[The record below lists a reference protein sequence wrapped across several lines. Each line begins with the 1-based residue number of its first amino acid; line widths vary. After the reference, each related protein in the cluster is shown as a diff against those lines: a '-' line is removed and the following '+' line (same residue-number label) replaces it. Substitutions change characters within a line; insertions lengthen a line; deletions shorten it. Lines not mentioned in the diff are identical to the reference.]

1 MGKCGFLMIAL
12 VLGRFALGVPVGLA
26 ADTAPRELDWVEL
39 MPPDYQPDMLLAEED
54 IGNLDDADPRAAELL
69 LKLQAL
75 WRDAPVVR
83 ALDGAEIRLPGFAI
97 PLDTDTKVA
106 KSFILVPYYGACIHT
121 PPPPSNQIVLVR
133 APQGARIEE
142 AFAMVWVTG
151 RLRVEAQQT
160 DVAHAGYT
168 LDANSVEPYEE

>member
-1 MGKCGFLMIAL
+1 MEMLKPAGLLIV
-12 VLGRFALGVPVGLA
+12 VLLA
-26 ADTAPRELDWVEL
+26 ACVAGPASGADAAPRELDWTEL
-39 MPPDYQPDMLLAEED
+39 MPADYQPDMLLADED
-54 IGNLDDADPRAAELL
+54 VGQLDDADPRAAELL
-69 LKLQAL
+69 MKLQKL

-97 PLDTDTKVA
+97 PLDTDTQTA

-168 LDANSVEPYEE
+168 LDASSVEPYEE

>member
-1 MGKCGFLMIAL
+1 MMGKRGLLLIGL
-12 VLGRFALGVPVGLA
+12 VFCAAGLRPGLA
-26 ADTAPRELDWVEL
+26 ADTAPRELDWAEL
-39 MPPDYQPDMLLAEED
+39 MPADYQPDLLLAEDD

-69 LKLQAL
+69 LTLQTL

-97 PLDTDTKVA
+97 PLDTDTKIA

-133 APQGARIEE
+133 APQGARIDE

-160 DVAHAGYT
+160 GVAHAGYM
-168 LDANSVEPYEE
+168 LEASSVEPYEE

>member
-1 MGKCGFLMIAL
+1 MGAALRTDPGKGLIAGSHAGHLKIAITLELIHIATL
-12 VLGRFALGVPVGLA
+12 VH
-26 ADTAPRELDWVEL
+26 D
-39 MPPDYQPDMLLAEED
+39 D
-54 IGNLDDADPRAAELL
+54 II
-69 LKLQAL
+69 
-75 WRDAPVVR
+75 
-83 ALDGAEIRLPGFAI
+83 DGAEIRLPGFAI
-97 PLDTDTKVA
+97 PLDTDTKIA

-168 LDANSVEPYEE
+168 LDARSVAPYEE

>member
-1 MGKCGFLMIAL
+1 MGRLPGR
-12 VLGRFALGVPVGLA
+12 VLGLLLA
-26 ADTAPRELDWVEL
+26 ACIAGSQPVNAADPAPRELDWTEL
-39 MPPDYQPDMLLAEED
+39 MPADYQPDMLLAEEE

-97 PLDTDTKVA
+97 PLDTDTKIA

-168 LDANSVEPYEE
+168 LDARSVAPYEE